1 VVGTLSPPLYSN
13 FYYVFYH
20 SFGERR
26 GAGFSVVSL
35 HVPETS
41 AASPH
46 TFTSQ
51 NPVYSCPACYD
62 NGDAC
67 NRGNCTMWP
76 EWWTET
82 YTNPTDDLSVRLE
95 HEGTVKDPS
104 LMMSPDEKEIWLY
117 YSIGGYDQTSG
128 NDRPFRCIGQARGST
143 GVPEIVWETSGD
155 YPMLC
160 SNSEN
165 GAAAPQAAA
174 PSVFRAE
181 GGRMFMVF
189 GSGGGGVYGLEL
201 NATTGWPLGRNAS
214 NPDDW
219 PIWLDPPAPPAPSD
233 YNVTLLAT
241 TGQRDTEAWESSD
254 QKKSGDDVMLLDSPE
269 VLVRETGNSSHEY
282 YLVATYGTQYRGVD
296 SQSQLRMGK
305 SDNPL
310 GPYLDDGGGDMVNGG
325 SKLFVDTPETD
336 KVSLWLTLTLTL
348 TLAVTPWAWAQA

>member
-1 VVGTLSPPLYSN
+1 
-13 FYYVFYH
+13 
-20 SFGERR
+20 
-26 GAGFSVVSL
+26 
-35 HVPETS
+35 
-41 AASPH
+41 
-46 TFTSQ
+46 
-51 NPVYSCPACYD
+51 
-62 NGDAC
+62 
-67 NRGNCTMWP
+67 MWP